1 MSTDPNDVIRNGEQE
16 NGDWF
21 IMCMKCGD
29 NYRTSKAYYERMKG
43 VRWRCTQCVYDL
55 F

>member
-1 MSTDPNDVIRNGEQE
+1 MTASNDEILNGEH
-16 NGDWF
+16 NGEWF

-29 NYRTSKAYYERMKG
+29 NYRTSKSYYERMKG